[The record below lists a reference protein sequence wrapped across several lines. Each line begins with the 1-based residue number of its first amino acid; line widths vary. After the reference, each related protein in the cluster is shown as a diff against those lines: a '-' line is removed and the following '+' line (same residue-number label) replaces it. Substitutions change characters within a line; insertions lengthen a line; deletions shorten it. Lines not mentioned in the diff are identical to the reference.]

1 MVFLPPLW
9 GPAREPGPPRREES
23 HRQTP
28 GRGLSVC
35 HSAAELWAGK
45 CPEPWAGP
53 SPGPE
58 VPPPPLPLPRPGPRS
73 SSRRPL
79 GLEGRGGPRPPTPV
93 QGRPRPPPD
102 PAPPAVP
109 PTRPAAC
116 LRHRPAGWIWFQPS
130 LAGLTCAVRG
140 GCGGREV
147 PRSRAHLAAWDAEVS
162 APGREQAAGLGG
174 AGVRPAG
181 RGGVSAAP
189 WRPETGVGAGRRRG
203 PARLVPLP
211 DERVRSAPPSGPG
224 VLNRGQAAWG
234 RGSETRLDAPPSPW
248 ARPWV
253 PADRGLLLP
262 SRDPRQSP
270 GLCRPHLLS
279 VRTGSGLDHVAAPSP
294 RLGCHH
300 RWRPAF
306 GAFIAGGLSPARSTA
321 TERIECQGL
330 GAEPTRASTILLVKL
345 PGYA

>member
-23 HRQTP
+23 RRQTP
-28 GRGLSVC
+28 GRGLSLC

-73 SSRRPL
+73 SRRPL

-102 PAPPAVP
+102 PAPPGVP

-162 APGREQAAGLGG
+162 APGRERAVGAGGRGGPSCRAGRGLGG
-174 AGVRPAG
+174 ALETRN
-181 RGGVSAAP
+181 RGGGGEEEGPGPPSPAS
-189 WRPETGVGAGRRRG
+189 RREGPERLAFRARDRLRGAGALRHDSTRRAFLSPVEALGARRPWAASSIPG
-203 PARLVPLP
+203 PTPVPWALP
-211 DERVRSAPPSGPG
+211 APPSLCKNGEWSGPRRCP
-224 VLNRGQAAWG
+224 LPQAGLSSPLA
-234 RGSETRLDAPPSPW
+234 TRL
-248 ARPWV
+248 
-253 PADRGLLLP
+253 RGLY
-262 SRDPRQSP
+262 SR
-270 GLCRPHLLS
+270 RP
-279 VRTGSGLDHVAAPSP
+279 
-294 RLGCHH
+294 
-300 RWRPAF
+300 
-306 GAFIAGGLSPARSTA
+306 
-321 TERIECQGL
+321 
-330 GAEPTRASTILLVKL
+330 
-345 PGYA
+345 